1 MFRALMPVMVCSVV
15 SAQQS
20 ASMGW
25 ELALDWTQERIDA
38 LRANLDRAQ
47 SALKDRAKS
56 DAALLARVTPKLPDP
71 QQQGFGL
78 LPETR
83 ADLPVER
90 VKLHR
95 SEFSIKLMTTKSA
108 AVWRDGFQLARQ
120 AKSGGDLGGLV
131 TEFERLR
138 EQLTYVQGQ
147 VSYHRYW
154 QKAVV
159 DHARFFALRNRV
171 VVHAVRLKKL
181 LDEEGDAKEIE
192 KLRVLIEAKV
202 APFQKT
208 AGLSIEATSGG
219 GRVLAVKIATD
230 IADSAFL
237 DTFRR
242 AVHEAYNES
251 AAGKAA
257 KFLVIVTFEKMDPAK
272 LYGGTPPRRGDAVD
286 EKKHLARFPKG
297 ALVLT
302 TGAKSTHAFV
312 GHYIQLGTNPMRPRE
327 LAHEFG
333 HLLGFSDAYLRG
345 FEGNPCGKLGC
356 TLVEWGGLQDNIMGA
371 PARGIVTTG
380 MVRRLIEV
388 YGDGK

>member
-159 DHARFFALRNRV
+159 DIGL
-171 VVHAVRLKKL
+171 
-181 LDEEGDAKEIE
+181 
-192 KLRVLIEAKV
+192 
-202 APFQKT
+202 
-208 AGLSIEATSGG
+208 AGG
-219 GRVLAVKIATD
+219 LASCTTCI
-230 IADSAFL
+230 S
-237 DTFRR
+237 
-242 AVHEAYNES
+242 S
-251 AAGKAA
+251 
-257 KFLVIVTFEKMDPAK
+257 
-272 LYGGTPPRRGDAVD
+272 
-286 EKKHLARFPKG
+286 LAR
-297 ALVLT
+297 
-302 TGAKSTHAFV
+302 
-312 GHYIQLGTNPMRPRE
+312 
-327 LAHEFG
+327 
-333 HLLGFSDAYLRG
+333 
-345 FEGNPCGKLGC
+345 
-356 TLVEWGGLQDNIMGA
+356 
-371 PARGIVTTG
+371 
-380 MVRRLIEV
+380 
-388 YGDGK
+388 